1 MKNIFYMSNE
11 DQVDQSFHAPT
22 FTFSHKQQV
31 FKSIGQ
37 DSKMMTMD
45 SVELSDG
52 KQKRTMVFLSVVSDG

>member
-11 DQVDQSFHAPT
+11 DLVENSFQALS

-45 SVELSDG
+45 QIELSDS
-52 KQKRTMVFLSVVSDG
+52 R

>member
-11 DQVDQSFHAPT
+11 DEIETSFQAPT
-22 FTFSHKQQV
+22 FGFSHKQQV

-45 SVELSDG
+45 QIELSDG
-52 KQKRTMVFLSVVSDG
+52 RQSRSMTFLSVVSDG

>member
-11 DQVDQSFHAPT
+11 DVVDHGYKAPSFEY
-22 FTFSHKQQV
+22 SHKQQV

-45 SVELSDG
+45 SIELSDA
-52 KQKRTMVFLSVVSDG
+52 KQTRSLVFISVVSDG